1 MPNTWPVFKL
11 IRNIR
16 VSVSCSYRFDTYQPV
31 WYSIL
36 FFGKRRYPVR
46 WVHAPVSPKIF
57 SLGKATSF
65 FPRLGEILSL
75 SKIEFNLE
83 LEILIPFPAQNLH
96 WFLPSCETPLE
107 SVDVELILLLPLLT
121 IVLYLLHVVDQ
132 KENSLN
138 LSSVH
143 LLELWIR
150 AMDSKNH
157 HHLSKNSLT

>member
-1 MPNTWPVFKL
+1 M
-11 IRNIR
+11 
-16 VSVSCSYRFDTYQPV
+16 
-31 WYSIL
+31 
-36 FFGKRRYPVR
+36 RR
-46 WVHAPVSPKIF
+46 VHAPVSPKIF
-57 SLGKATSF
+57 SLGKAISF
-65 FPRLGEILSL
+65 FPRLGELLSL

-121 IVLYLLHVVDQ
+121 IGLYLLHVVDQ

-150 AMDSKNH
+150 AMDSKND